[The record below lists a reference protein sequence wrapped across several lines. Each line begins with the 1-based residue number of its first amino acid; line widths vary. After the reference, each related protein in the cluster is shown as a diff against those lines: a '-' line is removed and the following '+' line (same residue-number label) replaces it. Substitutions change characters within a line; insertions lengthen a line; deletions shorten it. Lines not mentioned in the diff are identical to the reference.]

1 MNGKEVFPLLAL
13 GDVLCDFGVEF
24 FWDAVEGEAV
34 VCGEDELLFEPE
46 AFLEFFD
53 LGEKAD
59 NLGGDVVNK
68 FRRFNPI
75 ITIVKYPPP
84 AKLTLVSIKPDNG
97 MTSFLM

>member
-34 VCGEDELLFEPE
+34 VCGADEFLFQPE

-53 LGEKAD
+53 TGEKAD
-59 NLGGDVVNK
+59 NSGGDVVNK
-68 FRRFNPI
+68 FRRFKP
-75 ITIVKYPPP
+75 T
-84 AKLTLVSIKPDNG
+84 LTGGK
-97 MTSFLM
+97 MT